1 MLFYILV
8 VSIAIFF
15 SAWAASVDDPVEL
28 PNKVGAVKHSR
39 SCKTLYTITVIVLI
53 VIAGLRY
60 YVGSDFGAY
69 YKQYGKYAN
78 ELWDRLIS
86 FDEPGYAI
94 VASIARSILDD
105 GWMSIFLSSAIIIG
119 LILLITFK
127 HSDTLFLSVS
137 FYIFLGCWHG
147 SFNGTRQYLATAF
160 VFGGLP
166 FLLERKFFKYSIM
179 VFLAFLCHKSAI
191 IMIFLYFVVFR
202 EINFKNLIIT
212 ILVTWVV
219 SIAYE
224 YLFTISSFILDDDA
238 SFNEFTLQSVNII
251 RIVVYT
257 LPTAVFWLFL
267 SRQEMT
273 KLDTFTGNIL
283 TVFSALA
290 IITMQSSFLQRIILY
305 LTPFQVIAIP
315 HMFKMMKGK
324 TQQFAGGIAFI
335 LYAAF
340 WMYDISVRSSMI
352 PYRWIG
358 QR

>member
-1 MLFYILV
+1 MLFYIIV
-8 VSIAIFF
+8 ASIAISF
-15 SAWAASVDDPVEL
+15 SAWAASVDDPIML
-28 PNKVGAVKHSR
+28 PNRVGAVKHNR
-39 SCKTLYTITVIVLI
+39 ACKSLFFISAMVLI
-53 VIAGLRY
+53 LVAGLRY
-60 YVGSDFGAY
+60 YVGTDFGGY
-69 YKQYGKYAN
+69 YRRYGKYAD
-78 ELWDRLIS
+78 ELWDRLTTL
-86 FDEPGYAI
+86 DEPGYAI
-94 VASIARSILDD
+94 VSSIARLILDD
-105 GWMSIFLSSAIIIG
+105 GWMAIFLSSLIITG
-119 LILLITFK
+119 LILLIAFK
-127 HSDTLFLSVS
+127 RSDTLFLTLS

-166 FLLERKFFKYSIM
+166 FLLERKFIKYSIM
-179 VFLAFLCHKSAI
+179 IFLAFLCHRSAI
-191 IMIFLYFVVFR
+191 IMILLYFIVYR

-224 YLFTISSFILDDDA
+224 YLFTISSLILDDEA
-238 SFNEFTLQSVNII
+238 SYTEFTLQSVNTI

-257 LPTAVFWLFL
+257 LPAAFFWLFL

-273 KLDTFTGNIL
+273 KLDTFMGNTL

-305 LTPFQVIAIP
+305 LTPFQALAIP
-315 HMFKMMKGK
+315 HMFKMIKGK
-324 TQQFAGGIAFI
+324 TQQFASGFAFM

-340 WMYDISVRSSMI
+340 WLYDISVRSNMI